1 MEIALNS
8 EDLDDMQPRS
18 SVIPVKELRLDRFNV
33 KCKEPEKLQKK
44 THYDINLKKK
54 KTENI
59 KISE

>member
-44 THYDINLKKK
+44 THYDIN
-54 KTENI
+54 
-59 KISE
+59 